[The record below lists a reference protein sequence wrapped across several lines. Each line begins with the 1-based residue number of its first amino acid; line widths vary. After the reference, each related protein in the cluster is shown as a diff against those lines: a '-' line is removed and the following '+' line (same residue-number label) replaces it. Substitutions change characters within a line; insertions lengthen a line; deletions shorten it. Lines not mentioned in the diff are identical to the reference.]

1 MSATDSSEETPG
13 ERMDRRERLVLYM
26 LFRDPFPWTIEEM
39 GRELGDH
46 GHAVDAIAALATDGL
61 VHRFTATALPSKQP
75 VEFVIPTRTA
85 RRSDELYGGAI

>member
-1 MSATDSSEETPG
+1 MSTTDSSEETPG

-26 LFRDPFPWTIEEM
+26 LFRDPFPWTVEEM

-61 VHRFTATALPSKQP
+61 VHRFEAAALPGKRP

-85 RRSDELYGGAI
+85 RRTDELYEGAI